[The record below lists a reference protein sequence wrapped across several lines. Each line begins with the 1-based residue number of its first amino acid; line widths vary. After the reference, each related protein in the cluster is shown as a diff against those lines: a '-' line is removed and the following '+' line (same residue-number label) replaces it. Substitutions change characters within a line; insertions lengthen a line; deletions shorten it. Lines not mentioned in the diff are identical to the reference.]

1 MSSIIE
7 ASGLTK
13 IYREGASEVYALDA
27 LDLAIEES
35 EALAI
40 TGESGAGKSTLLH
53 VLGLLDAP
61 TEGAISY
68 RGRLLTSLS
77 PAEMAEIRNRHFGFV
92 FQFFHL
98 LPDLNALENVML
110 PDMVASDYFG
120 WRRKEKRRAA
130 EKALEMVGLATR
142 LRHKP
147 SQLSGGEKQRVA
159 IARALVKNPDVI
171 FCDEPTGNLDSKTSA
186 EIHDLIFDLNRSTG
200 QTFVIVTHD
209 TALASRARRIA
220 RMKDGSIN
228 EIVSN
233 SSPPDTVSA
242 GAAPTV

>member
-7 ASGLTK
+7 ASGVTK
-13 IYREGASEVYALDA
+13 IYREGASEVYALDN
-27 LDLAIEES
+27 LSLAIEDG

-53 VLGLLDAP
+53 VLSLLDTA

-68 RGRLLTSLS
+68 RGRLLNTLS

-130 EKALEMVGLATR
+130 EKALEMVSLASR
-142 LRHKP
+142 LRHRP

-186 EIHDLIFDLNRSTG
+186 EIHDLIFDLNRRAR

-209 TALASRARRIA
+209 KALASRARRIA
-220 RMKDGSIN
+220 KMKDGNID

-233 SSPPDTVSA
+233 SSPPDAVSA
-242 GAAPTV
+242 GAAPTI